1 MATATESIET
11 EGDAETW
18 EPEIGR
24 STLDKTIH
32 AEALL
37 FYRDALDNIHFSKG
51 LQRKT
56 MDATISLFALLVT
69 ALLAPR
75 PETMFVNVCFVRS
88 LIVSCGSRPIFT
100 AIG

>member
-24 STLDKTIH
+24 STLDKTTH

-51 LQRKT
+51 LHSKT
-56 MDATISLFALLVT
+56 KGGTSALFVLLMK
-69 ALLAPR
+69 PYR
-75 PETMFVNVCFVRS
+75 
-88 LIVSCGSRPIFT
+88 
-100 AIG
+100 